1 MRTIRTQTLFSGPKL
16 WNHLGYVNS
25 QIQLERKR
33 EREEKEEEKKGDLR
47 QFINMFLMPNI
58 GSNKSRL
65 HEMIIRVNNLAF
77 Y

>member
-1 MRTIRTQTLFSGPKL
+1 MKSSRLCKQSNTTREK
-16 WNHLGYVNS
+16 
-25 QIQLERKR
+25 ER

>member
-1 MRTIRTQTLFSGPKL
+1 MWEDNKNTDLLFSGPKL

-47 QFINMFLMPNI
+47 QFIKMFLIPNI
-58 GSNKSRL
+58 GSNKSRS
-65 HEMIIRVNNLAF
+65 HKMMTE
-77 Y
+77 